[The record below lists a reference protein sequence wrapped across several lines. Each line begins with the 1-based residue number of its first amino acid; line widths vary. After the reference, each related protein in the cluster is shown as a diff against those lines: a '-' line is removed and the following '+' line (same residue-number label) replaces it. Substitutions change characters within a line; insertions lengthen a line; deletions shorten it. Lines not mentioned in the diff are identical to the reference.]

1 MANIYQIRQEIE
13 CFEFECDPETGEIM
27 NAPSWD
33 ALNMAFEEKVENI
46 ACYIKNLTSDI
57 LAFKAEEE
65 QLARRRR
72 SSEKKVEFLKRL
84 LADNMHGQ
92 KFSTAKCAVSFRK
105 SEQVEIMDESSI
117 PQDMMVQTV
126 VSRPDKS
133 AIKEYIKN
141 GHEVSGCR
149 LIEKLNTQ
157 IK

>member
-13 CFEFECDPETGEIM
+13 GFEFECDPETGEIM

-84 LADNMHGQ
+84 LADNMYGQ

-105 SEQVEIMDESSI
+105 SEAVQVDDVKLVPAEMLRIKTTYD
-117 PQDMMVQTV
+117 
-126 VSRPDKS
+126 PDKT
-133 AIKEYIKN
+133 AIKAAIK
-141 GHEVSGCR
+141 SGREIAGC
-149 LIEKLNTQ
+149 KLVENTSVQ